1 MTNELYQEVTD
12 LSQSPPTATDRSD
25 ELLTTDQN
33 ILQRKKNHS
42 KYLFKI
48 LRMTCY
54 RKRNY
59 ENKK

>member
-33 ILQRKKNHS
+33 ILQRKKIIVNICL
-42 KYLFKI
+42 KY
-48 LRMTCY
+48 
-54 RKRNY
+54 Y
-59 ENKK
+59 E